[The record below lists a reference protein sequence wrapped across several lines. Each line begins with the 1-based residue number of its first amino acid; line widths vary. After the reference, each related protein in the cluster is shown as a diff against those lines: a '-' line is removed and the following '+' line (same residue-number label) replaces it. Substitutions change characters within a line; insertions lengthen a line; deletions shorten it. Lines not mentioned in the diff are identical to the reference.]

1 MPEFANAF
9 AQASRRRGQLLPA
22 RGEMERESPLAAQA
36 VPRCVTATHWIEK
49 AIDFKADFPAFGV
62 LSQIG

>member
-1 MPEFANAF
+1 MPEFAIAI
-9 AQASRRRGQLLPA
+9 AQAGRWRGQSLLA

-49 AIDFKADFPAFGV
+49 AGDFKAGFPAFGV
-62 LSQIG
+62 LRRT